1 MKRLLLIAYYFPPM
15 GGGGVARPSK
25 FVKYLS
31 RMGWSC
37 SVVSAN
43 PRNYWLQDTSRLKD
57 IPPETRVHR
66 TSAVTGIGV
75 LRRFFLRETGD
86 HRRNTQLMTR
96 LRTLTFWF
104 LIPDSFVGWIPFAVI
119 KGWWVC
125 RRDRIDVIVATAP
138 PNSSAVAGWLL
149 SRLTGIPLVTD
160 FRDLWTDE
168 IHFQAPTS
176 LHSAVHRYLESSVLS
191 ASSAALFTN
200 PGAMDFMRRKYPSSP
215 HLTAIRMGYDPED
228 YAGISVPSS
237 ASGPIRMV
245 YTGNL
250 TINRPITG
258 LLEAIASRP
267 EEFGSGQLQV
277 FLYGQRDDEKDRDAA
292 AYHLPN
298 VFLKDNVGHDE
309 AVRLQ
314 AGADIL
320 LFMGYNTNEKVR
332 LVTSGKIYEYLY
344 WNEYF
349 GKPILAISAPMDA
362 TGLLSGRPH
371 GRVVPM
377 EDPRAIGEALAELMA
392 VVRRG
397 YSRPANRPPQHA
409 VENSARLL
417 SDLLERILE

>member
-25 FVKYLS
+25 FIKYLS

-43 PRNYWLQDTSRLKD
+43 PRNYWLQDASRLRD
-57 IPPETRVHR
+57 IPSDTRVDR
-66 TSAVTGIGV
+66 TPAITGIGV

-86 HRRNTQLMTR
+86 HRRNTRLMTR

-104 LIPDSFVGWIPFAVI
+104 LIPDSFVGWIPFAVLM
-119 KGWWVC
+119 GWWVC
-125 RRDRIDVIVATAP
+125 RRDRIDVIIATAP

-149 SRLTGIPLVTD
+149 SRLTGLPLVTD

-168 IHFQAPTS
+168 IHFLAPTP
-176 LHSAVHRYLESSVLS
+176 LHSAMHRYLESSVLS

-200 PGAMDFMRRKYPSSP
+200 PSAMEFMGRKYPSSH
-215 HLTAIRMGYDPED
+215 HLAAIRMGYDPED
-228 YAGISVPSS
+228 YASIPVPPPTS
-237 ASGPIRMV
+237 APIRMV

-267 EEFGSGQLQV
+267 QEFGPGQLHV

-292 AYHLPN
+292 AWHLSN
-298 VFLKDNVGHDE
+298 VFLKDNVSHDE

-320 LFMGYNTNEKVR
+320 LFMGYNSNEKVR

-349 GKPILAISAPMDA
+349 GKPILAISSPMDA

-377 EDPRAIGEALAELMA
+377 EDPRAIAEALAALMA
-392 VVRRG
+392 VVRNG
-397 YSRPANRPPQHA
+397 FPRPANRPPQHA
-409 VENSARLL
+409 VENSVRSLAG
-417 SDLLERILE
+417 LLERVLE